1 MAVQSPIGKGCSSSG
16 LWDLSEEM
24 EARFF
29 ATLCAWKH
37 GMGELSGRLGGR
49 ASSAPAILVE

>member
-1 MAVQSPIGKGCSSSG
+1 MDAQEKQFRWQERAGPVAVQSPVWKGCNSSG

-29 ATLCAWKH
+29 ATLCA
-37 GMGELSGRLGGR
+37 
-49 ASSAPAILVE
+49 